1 MKPPISYYG
10 GKKSMLK
17 DILPLVPSHDLY
29 TEVFAGGAALL
40 FAKKPVRVNV
50 INDLNGELVNFYRTI
65 VTDFDALRLEVLS
78 TIHSREQHDVAWFI
92 YRHPDYFDKIK
103 RAWAIWTLSR
113 LGFSGIFSNSFSFA
127 RTTGKNYPRVQTAKD
142 RFLTELKDLLE
153 QCTIEQDDAMKIL
166 VRYDIPTAFHFV
178 DPPYVGSDMGH
189 YSGMF
194 SEEDLRHLLD
204 ILSRLKGKFMLTMYP
219 NDLIQQS
226 SEQYQ

>member
-1 MKPPISYYG
+1 MKS
-10 GKKSMLK
+10 
-17 DILPLVPSHDLY
+17 
-29 TEVFAGGAALL
+29 FW
-40 FAKKPVRVNV
+40 N
-50 INDLNGELVNFYRTI
+50 
-65 VTDFDALRLEVLS
+65 
-78 TIHSREQHDVAWFI
+78 
-92 YRHPDYFDKIK
+92 
-103 RAWAIWTLSR
+103 
-113 LGFSGIFSNSFSFA
+113 FSNSFSFA

>member
-1 MKPPISYYG
+1 MQ
-10 GKKSMLK
+10 

-142 RFLTELKDLLE
+142 WFLTELKDLLE

-178 DPPYVGSDMGH
+178 DPPYVGSNMGH

>member
-1 MKPPISYYG
+1 
-10 GKKSMLK
+10 MLK

-178 DPPYVGSDMGH
+178 DPPYVGSNIGH
-189 YSGMF
+189 YSVMF
-194 SEEDLRHLLD
+194 SEEDLRNLLD

-226 SEQYQ
+226 SERYK

>member
-10 GKKSMLK
+10 GKQSMLK

-50 INDLNGELVNFYRTI
+50 TNDLNGELVNFYRTI

-113 LGFSGIFSNSFSFA
+113 LGFSGIFPNSFSFA

>member
-1 MKPPISYYG
+1 
-10 GKKSMLK
+10 MLK

-178 DPPYVGSDMGH
+178 DPTYGGST
-189 YSGMF
+189 
-194 SEEDLRHLLD
+194 
-204 ILSRLKGKFMLTMYP
+204 K
-219 NDLIQQS
+219 
-226 SEQYQ
+226 

>member
-1 MKPPISYYG
+1 
-10 GKKSMLK
+10 MLK